1 MKNKYLVTVVV
12 PELECEYEV
21 YIPNNKKIGTIKK
34 NILYCLADLSAGIYL
49 RKMEEVRM
57 FDQMT
62 GIEYNNDV
70 YVKDAKIY
78 NGTKI
83 IIM

>member
-1 MKNKYLVTVVV
+1 MKNKYLVTVII

-34 NILYCLADLSAGIYL
+34 NILICLTDLTLGTYSKQID
-49 RKMEEVRM
+49 EVRM
-57 FDQMT
+57 FDQKT
-62 GIEYNNDV
+62 GIEYKNDD

>member
-1 MKNKYLVTVVV
+1 MKNKYLVTIII

-34 NILYCLADLSAGIYL
+34 NILICLVDLTLGTYSKKID
-49 RKMEEVRM
+49 EVRM
-57 FDQMT
+57 FDQKT
-62 GIEYNNDV
+62 GIEYNNND

-83 IIM
+83 IIL